1 MSGLEKRVVFIGD
14 DLEGVALEVIAAEEE
29 EEEFVVIHAMN
40 MRKRFR
46 GLYGEVRKWAK

>member
-1 MSGLEKRVVFIGD
+1 MAV
-14 DLEGVALEVIAAEEE
+14 EEE

-46 GLYGEVRKWAK
+46 GLYEEARPWEK